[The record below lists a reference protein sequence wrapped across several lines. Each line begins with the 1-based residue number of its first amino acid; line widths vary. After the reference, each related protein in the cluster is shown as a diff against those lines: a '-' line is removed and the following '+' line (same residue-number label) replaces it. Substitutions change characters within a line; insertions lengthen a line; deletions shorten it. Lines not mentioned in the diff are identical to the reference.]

1 MIVDY
6 WKDLGLDFRTAG
18 GYHGE
23 CITII

>member
-6 WKDLGLDFRTAG
+6 WKDLGLDLGTAG